1 MNYNNILIS
10 SLRLLRQFL
19 FHVFKDKDMQNNS
32 HLKIVAQNRLQ
43 NEVKFDDFVCNINTH
58 KHKTDE
64 YGKENAE
71 SNVWFSYIVIYTSDS
86 YWETKIS
93 S

>member
-10 SLRLLRQFL
+10 SLRLDRQFL
-19 FHVFKDKDMQNNS
+19 FHVFKDIDMKNNS

-64 YGKENAE
+64 
-71 SNVWFSYIVIYTSDS
+71 
-86 YWETKIS
+86 
-93 S
+93 